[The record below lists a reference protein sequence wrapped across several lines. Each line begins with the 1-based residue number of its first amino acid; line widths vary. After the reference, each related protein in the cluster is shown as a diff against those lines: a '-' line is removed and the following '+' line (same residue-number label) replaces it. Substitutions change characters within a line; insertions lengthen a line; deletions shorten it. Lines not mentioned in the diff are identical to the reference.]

1 MNNTLPLNRFIAV
14 KNDVSNKP
22 FRLFF
27 LSACLTAIIGGLLDA
42 FVPDNSHVINFFFLQ
57 SMTSAAYAG
66 FLFTAIPKWTKDKT
80 PLGSKM
86 QILWLIWVLASVVAV
101 YSLAIG
107 LASMGVF
114 WLAVLIVATQM
125 VYKHRDSR
133 QLSFLLSLSLS
144 IVFTLWLAYQAGQNQ
159 LTIADWDALL
169 TLHLLAFVIITFRM
183 GKAIGSQALKD
194 SHMTNSQF
202 IPNPYYKNVQII
214 LLASLLISQL
224 FIGNAV
230 ISGWLS
236 LGVASVTL
244 GRLRDWHFAVL
255 LKQHYVRWL
264 YMALLLL
271 AVAYAWRGLVLIGVW
286 SCDNVE
292 NTVFQ
297 PALCGFFV
305 LILQM
310 MNFAWLRNNGYPV
323 VYGLSNQVALGML
336 VLVCLNS
343 YLTQSFVVLNV
354 MIAMAFLTYF
364 FTYIKLYQACT
375 TTYLR

>member
-1 MNNTLPLNRFIAV
+1 MNNALPLNRFTAV
-14 KNDVSNKP
+14 KNNVSNKP

-27 LSACLTAIIGGLLDA
+27 LSACLTAVFGGLFGA
-42 FVPDNSHVINFFFLQ
+42 FVPDNSHLIHFFFLQ
-57 SMTSAAYAG
+57 SMTSAVYAG

-80 PLGSKM
+80 PLGGKM
-86 QILWLIWVLASVVAV
+86 QILWLIWLLASVVALR
-101 YSLAIG
+101 SLAMG

-114 WLAVLIVATQM
+114 WFVVLLVATQM
-125 VYKHRDSR
+125 VYKHHDSR

-144 IVFTLWLAYQAGQNQ
+144 VIFTFWLAYQAEQNQ
-159 LTIADWDALL
+159 LTLADWDALL

-194 SHMTNSQF
+194 SHMANSQF
-202 IPNPYYKNVQII
+202 IPNPYYKNVHII

-264 YMALLLL
+264 YGALLLL
-271 AVAYAWRGLVLIGVW
+271 AIAYAWRGLVLIGVLNIN
-286 SCDNVE
+286 SDNVE
-292 NTVFQ
+292 NAVFQ
-297 PALCGFFV
+297 PALCGFLV
-305 LILQM
+305 LMLQM
-310 MNFAWLRNNGYPV
+310 MNFAWLRNSGYPV
-323 VYGLSNQVALGML
+323 VYGLSNRVALGVL
-336 VLVCLNS
+336 VLVCGLA
-343 YLTQSFVVLNV
+343 Y
-354 MIAMAFLTYF
+354 
-364 FTYIKLYQACT
+364 
-375 TTYLR
+375 R

>member
-1 MNNTLPLNRFIAV
+1 MNNSSPLNRFTAV

-27 LSACLTAIIGGLLDA
+27 LSACLAAVLGGLLDTLLGA
-42 FVPDNSHVINFFFLQ
+42 SMPDNGHLINFFFLQ
-57 SMTSAAYAG
+57 NMTSAVYAG

-114 WLAVLIVATQM
+114 WFAVLIVATQM

-133 QLSFLLSLSLS
+133 QLSFLLSLSVS
-144 IVFTLWLAYQAGQNQ
+144 VIFTLWLAYKAWQNQ
-159 LTIADWDALL
+159 LSVADWDALL

-194 SHMTNSQF
+194 GQMANSQF
-202 IPNPYYKNVQII
+202 IPNPYYKNAHII

-236 LGVASVTL
+236 LGVASATL

-271 AVAYAWRGLVLIGVW
+271 AVAYAWRGLILIGIF
-286 SCDNVE
+286 DAANME
-292 NTVFQ
+292 NAVFQ
-297 PALCGFFV
+297 PALYGFFV
-305 LILQM
+305 LMLQM
-310 MNFAWLRNNGYPV
+310 MNFAWLRNSGYPV
-323 VYGLSNQVALGML
+323 AYGWPNRGALGILML
-336 VLVCLNS
+336 VCGIV
-343 YLTQSFVVLNV
+343 YTEQSFALSDV
-354 MIAMAFLTYF
+354 MIAVAFSIYFIKSLT
-364 FTYIKLYQACT
+364 TKSP
-375 TTYLR
+375 